1 MRSYLKFIDLAPKF
15 NTGGLQMELLKNL
28 IDISAV
34 SGSEDNIFSII
45 KSELELYA
53 DEIYIDALKN
63 IIVHKK
69 GNGKK
74 MMFSAHTDEIGL
86 MANYID
92 DNGFVRF
99 ALVGGVDVYTS
110 LYQRVVF
117 QNGTVG
123 TVCFEN
129 KTDIKKD
136 LKPQNMYIDI
146 GASSKE
152 EAMSKVLPGDTASF
166 TGDFIDRGETV
177 VSKALDNRTGV
188 YILIEALKEI
198 NESPFDLYF
207 VFSSQEEIGLRGA
220 RAAAYEIEPD
230 VAIAVDVT
238 DTGDTPGCE
247 TLDVKLGGGAAIKI
261 MDKSVITDRALRDAL
276 TRCAEENDIAHQY
289 EILTFGGTDA
299 GAMQTVKSGTVTGA
313 ISLPI
318 RYVHTPCETANKS
331 DIEACIS
338 LVTNF
343 SRKDFI
349 FS

>member
-1 MRSYLKFIDLAPKF
+1 
-15 NTGGLQMELLKNL
+15 MELLKNL
-28 IDISAV
+28 TSTSAV
-34 SGSEDNIFSII
+34 SGSEYNIFSLI
-45 KSELELYA
+45 KSEVEPYA
-53 DEIYIDALKN
+53 DQVYTDALNN

-69 GNGKK
+69 GTGKK
-74 MMFSAHTDEIGL
+74 IMFSAHTDEIGI

-99 ALVGGVDVYTS
+99 ALVGGVDVYTA
-110 LYQRVVF
+110 LYKRVVF

-146 GASSKE
+146 GVDSKD
-152 EAMSKVLPGDTASF
+152 EALTMVSIGDTASF
-166 TGDFIDRGETV
+166 VGDFCDRGKSV
-177 VSKALDNRTGV
+177 VSKALDNRAGV
-188 YILIEALKEI
+188 YILINAIKNLK
-198 NESPFDLYF
+198 NSPFDLYF

-220 RAAAYEIEPD
+220 RAAAYDIEPD
-230 VAIAVDVT
+230 IAIAVDVT

-261 MDKSVITDRALRDAL
+261 MDKSVITDRGLREALVS
-276 TRCAEENDIAHQY
+276 CAKENDIPYQF

-299 GAMQTVKSGTVTGA
+299 GAMQTVKSGALTGA

-318 RYVHTPCETANKS
+318 RYVHTPCETAYKS
-331 DIEACIS
+331 DIEACIN
-338 LVTNF
+338 LVYKF
-343 SRKDFI
+343 CQKDFI
-349 FS
+349 LD

>member
-1 MRSYLKFIDLAPKF
+1 
-15 NTGGLQMELLKNL
+15 MELLKKL
-28 IDISAV
+28 TQVSAV
-34 SGSEDNIFSII
+34 SGSENNIFSLI
-45 KSELELYA
+45 KSELEPYA
-53 DEIYIDALKN
+53 DEIYTDALNN
-63 IIVHKK
+63 IIVRKK
-69 GNGKK
+69 GYGKK
-74 MMFSAHTDEIGL
+74 LMFSAHTDEIGL

-117 QNGTVG
+117 HNGTVG

-152 EAMSKVLPGDTASF
+152 EALAMISPGDTASF
-166 TGDFIDRGETV
+166 TGDFCDRGDTV
-177 VSKALDNRTGV
+177 VSKALDNRAGV
-188 YILIEALKEI
+188 YILMEVIKKLER
-198 NESPFDLYF
+198 SPFDLYF

-220 RAAAYEIEPD
+220 RAATYDIEPD

-261 MDKSVITDRALRDAL
+261 MDKSVITDKGLRDAL
-276 TRCAEENDIAHQY
+276 IDCAKEKDIPYQF

-299 GAMQTVKSGTVTGA
+299 GAMQTVKSGTLTGA

-318 RYVHTPCETANKS
+318 RYVHTPCETANKK

-338 LVTNF
+338 LVHDF
-343 SRKDFI
+343 CRKDFI
-349 FS
+349 FE

>member
-1 MRSYLKFIDLAPKF
+1 
-15 NTGGLQMELLKNL
+15 MELLKNL
-28 IDISAV
+28 TSTSAV
-34 SGSEDNIFSII
+34 SGSEENVFSLI
-45 KSELELYA
+45 KSEIEPYA
-53 DEIYIDALKN
+53 DQVYTDALNN
-63 IIVHKK
+63 IIVHKTGK
-69 GNGKK
+69 GKK
-74 MMFSAHTDEIGL
+74 LMFSAHTDEIGI

-99 ALVGGVDVYTS
+99 ALVGGVDVYTA
-110 LYQRVVF
+110 LYKRVVF

-146 GASSKE
+146 GAKSKD
-152 EAMSKVLPGDTASF
+152 EALTMISIGDTASF
-166 TGDFIDRGETV
+166 AGDFCDRGQSV
-177 VSKALDNRTGV
+177 VSKALDNRAGV
-188 YILIEALKEI
+188 YILINAIKKLKD
-198 NESPFDLYF
+198 SPFDLYF

-230 VAIAVDVT
+230 IAIAVDVT

-261 MDKSVITDRALRDAL
+261 MDKSVITDRGLREALVS
-276 TRCAEENDIAHQY
+276 CAKENNIPYQF

-299 GAMQTVKSGTVTGA
+299 GAMQTVKCGALTGA

-318 RYVHTPCETANKS
+318 RYVHTPCETAYKS
-331 DIEACIS
+331 DIEACIN
-338 LVTNF
+338 LVYNF
-343 SRKDFI
+343 CQKDFI
-349 FS
+349 LD

>member
-1 MRSYLKFIDLAPKF
+1 
-15 NTGGLQMELLKNL
+15 MELLKKL
-28 IDISAV
+28 TELSAV
-34 SGSEDNIFSII
+34 SGSEDNVYSLI
-45 KSELELYA
+45 KSELQAYA
-53 DEIYIDALKN
+53 DEIYTDVLNN

-69 GNGKK
+69 GSGKK
-74 MMFSAHTDEIGL
+74 IMFSAHADEIGL

-99 ALVGGVDVYTS
+99 AIVGGVDVYTS
-110 LYQRVVF
+110 LYQRVKF
-117 QNGTVG
+117 KNGVTG

-152 EAMSKVLPGDTASF
+152 EALAMISLGDTAAFEGSF
-166 TGDFIDRGETV
+166 CDRGQTV
-177 VSKALDNRTGV
+177 VSKALDNRVGM
-188 YILIEALKEI
+188 YILINVLKKLER
-198 NESPFDLYF
+198 SPFDLYF

-220 RAAAYEIEPD
+220 RAAAYQINPD

-247 TLDVKLGGGAAIKI
+247 TLDVKLGNGAAIKI
-261 MDKSVITDRALRDAL
+261 MDKSVITDRALREAMVC
-276 TRCAEENDIAHQY
+276 CAKEGDIPYQF

-299 GAMQTVKSGTVTGA
+299 GAMQTVKDGAITGA

-318 RYVHTPCETANKS
+318 RYVHTPCETADKR
-331 DIEACIS
+331 DIEACIN
-338 LVTNF
+338 LVHNF
-343 SRKDFI
+343 CRKDFI
-349 FS
+349 FN

>member
-1 MRSYLKFIDLAPKF
+1 
-15 NTGGLQMELLKNL
+15 MELLKKL
-28 IDISAV
+28 TSVSAV
-34 SGSEDNIFSII
+34 SGSENNIFSLI
-45 KSELELYA
+45 KSELEPYA
-53 DEIYIDALKN
+53 DEIYTDALKN
-63 IIVHKK
+63 IIVRKK

-74 MMFSAHTDEIGL
+74 VMFSAHTDEIGI

-99 ALVGGVDVYTS
+99 ALVGGVDVYTA
-110 LYQRVVF
+110 LYHRVVF

-123 TVCFEN
+123 TVCFES

-136 LKPQNMYIDI
+136 LKPQSMYIDI

-152 EAMSKVLPGDTASF
+152 EALSMISLGDTASF
-166 TGDFIDRGETV
+166 VGDFCEREQTV
-177 VSKALDNRTGV
+177 VSKALDNRAGV
-188 YILIEALKEI
+188 FILIKALKQLK
-198 NESPFDLYF
+198 NTPFDLYF

-247 TLDVKLGGGAAIKI
+247 TLEIKLGGGAAIKI
-261 MDKSVITDRALRDAL
+261 MDKSVITDSGLRDAL
-276 TRCAEENDIAHQY
+276 VACAKENDIPYQF

-299 GAMQTVKSGTVTGA
+299 GAMQTVKSGALTGA

-318 RYVHTPCETANKS
+318 RYVHTPCETANKT
-331 DIEACIS
+331 DVEACVKLICE
-338 LVTNF
+338 F
-343 SRKDFI
+343 CQKDFI